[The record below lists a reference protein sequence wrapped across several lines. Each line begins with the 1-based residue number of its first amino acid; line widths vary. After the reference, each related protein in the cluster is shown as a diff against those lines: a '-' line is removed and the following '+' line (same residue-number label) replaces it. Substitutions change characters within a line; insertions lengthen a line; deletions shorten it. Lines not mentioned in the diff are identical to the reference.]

1 MTKKQY
7 NLKIDGEAKQMLS
20 TYHDGKLVES
30 KVYDIDELNDVIAK
44 LEEDGYVYGYTQEE
58 VAAMKRRYERM
69 LRNIIN

>member
-1 MTKKQY
+1 
-7 NLKIDGEAKQMLS
+7 MLS

>member
-1 MTKKQY
+1 MKKQY

-30 KVYDIDELNDVIAK
+30 KIYDIDELNNVIDK

-58 VAAMKRRYERM
+58 VATMKRRYERM